1 MSKKLLIMEIRK
13 INIRK
18 IYPPPACPQKVQD
31 QTMACTIQTMAKRI
45 RKCRQ
50 KKSNKHPR
58 QEEQDDRKIPANDS
72 ETSDAEDFD
81 NLESESDKSSIISIY
96 TPTDKGV
103 RLSQKSKKPKG
114 KRRNYAFPEV
124 INLVESDD
132 NDDVDSDCYYSDTS

>member
-1 MSKKLLIMEIRK
+1 MPSESTRPNDGLYDTDDGQEDQKMPAKKTSK
-13 INIRK
+13 
-18 IYPPPACPQKVQD
+18 
-31 QTMACTIQTMAKRI
+31 
-45 RKCRQ
+45 
-50 KKSNKHPR
+50 KHPR

-81 NLESESDKSSIISIY
+81 NLESESDKSSIITIY

-103 RLSQKSKKPKG
+103 RLSQKSKKAKG

-132 NDDVDSDCYYSDTS
+132 NDDVDTDCYYSDTS